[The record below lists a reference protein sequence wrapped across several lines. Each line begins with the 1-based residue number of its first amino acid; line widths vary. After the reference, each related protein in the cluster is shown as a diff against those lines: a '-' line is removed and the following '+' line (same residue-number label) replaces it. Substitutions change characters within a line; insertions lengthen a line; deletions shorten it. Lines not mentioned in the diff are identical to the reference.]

1 MNKKNLIENLAK
13 RVKTLVVESTLNEN
27 IKQDTYNEIMEYR
40 IATNNLET
48 TPTFIDLNRAEF
60 YTYYKKWEEST
71 ILLESLHKI
80 VESPYYNAII
90 KMGKRA
96 IPYILECIKKNPD
109 IIVLSLEEI
118 LGYSI
123 LPKNQKIIDIEK
135 QCEIWK
141 NYFKK
146 NNTVLST
153 EIVS

>member
-1 MNKKNLIENLAK
+1 M
-13 RVKTLVVESTLNEN
+13 
-27 IKQDTYNEIMEYR
+27 
-40 IATNNLET
+40 
-48 TPTFIDLNRAEF
+48 DLNRAEF
-60 YTYYKKWEEST
+60 YTFYKKWEEST
-71 ILLESLHKI
+71 ILLQSLHKI

-96 IPYILECIKKNPD
+96 IPYILECIEKNPD

-146 NNTVLST
+146 NNSVLST
-153 EIVS
+153 EIIS